1 MKLPCPSRLT
11 LHPSRFRSESKA
23 ESGSV
28 LIIVLWVALGLV
40 TLALYFANSS
50 SLELRAADNSAA
62 AREANQAILGA
73 ARYVSNILVNA
84 EYAGRMPDTNRYKF
98 AAVPVGAAYFWF
110 IGRGDEELRTSE
122 PTFGLV
128 DEASKLNLNVV
139 TTNMLQMLPGMT
151 PELAAAIVDWR
162 DSDDTVIQGGAESD
176 TYLRLNPAYR
186 CKNAPFETIHELRL
200 VYGMSMNLLYGEDAN
215 LNGILD
221 SNENDGDVSLP
232 NDNRD
237 SRLDAGF
244 LDYVT
249 VYSSE
254 PTTTTNG
261 TQRINVTAATQNQ
274 VRSILQTNLSADRLT
289 VVVNNLFGAG
299 GPGGGGGAGAPSNF
313 GSVLQFYVRS
323 GMTIEEFAQVESNF
337 RGANTNGLIN
347 VNTASETVL
356 ACVPGIGASN
366 ATALVSYRLSNPDR
380 LTSVA
385 WVADALNRDGTAI
398 QRAGPWITSHSYQFT
413 ADIAAVG
420 HYGRG
425 YRRVKFVF
433 DTSEGTP
440 RLRFRQDLT
449 HLGWAL
455 GRQARQDFLM
465 AKGQR

>member
-1 MKLPCPSRLT
+1 
-11 LHPSRFRSESKA
+11 
-23 ESGSV
+23 

-40 TLALYFANSS
+40 TLALYFANSG

-62 AREANQAILGA
+62 AREADQAILGA
-73 ARYVSNILVNA
+73 GRYASNILANFDTQ
-84 EYAGRMPDTNRYKF
+84 GLMPDTNLYKF
-98 AAVPVGAAYFWF
+98 AAVPLGPAYFWF
-110 IGRGDEELRTSE
+110 IGRGDEEVRTSE

-128 DEASKLNLNVV
+128 DEASKLNLNVA
-139 TTNMLQMLPGMT
+139 TTNMLEMLPGMT

-162 DSDDTVIQGGAESD
+162 DSDDTITQGGAESD

-186 CKNAPFETIHELRL
+186 CKNAPFETIDELRL
-200 VYGMSMNLLYGEDAN
+200 VYGMNLDLLYGEDAN

-237 SRLDAGF
+237 SHFDAGF

-249 VYSSE
+249 VYSAE
-254 PTTTTNG
+254 PATTTNG
-261 TQRINVTAATQNQ
+261 TRRINVTTATQNQ
-274 VRSILQTNLSADRLT
+274 VSNILQSSLSSDRVT
-289 VVVNNLFGAG
+289 AIINNLF
-299 GPGGGGGAGAPSNF
+299 PGGGGGPPI

-323 GMTIEEFAQVESNF
+323 GMTIEEFAEVESNF
-337 RGANTNGLIN
+337 MGTRTNGLIN

-356 ACVPGIGASN
+356 ACVPGIGLSN
-366 ATALVSYRLSNPDR
+366 ATAIVGYRLSNPDR

-420 HYGRG
+420 HFGRG

-440 RLRFRQDLT
+440 RIRYRQDLT

-455 GRQARQDFLM
+455 GRQARQNFLM
-465 AKGQR
+465 TKAQ